1 MGFVHMI
8 HFDTKKAALGLLLAG
23 AFTAIATESQA
34 QEHKDADTTN
44 TALEEFVVTA
54 QYQPQSL
61 RKSVYKMNVIDQK
74 RIQAKVATNAQQ
86 ILTGELGIRFSNDM
100 ALGVADFS
108 IMGMA
113 GRGVKIL
120 LDGVPLLDRNDARES
135 LNQINAAQ
143 IERIEIIEGPMS
155 IMYGS
160 DAMAGVINIITKRP
174 ESKSIQLN
182 AQVNEETA
190 GREYD
195 FGTGKGV
202 HTQQVSGSWDNG
214 KLNVLASVMH
224 YDFGGWGPDMYRR
237 NHEWKPKEQLLPSLR
252 VGYRGDNWDVMYRND
267 YLRESVITKLP
278 INLGTRRAL
287 NQFFTTDRMAHQLL
301 HNHNWKNKWFLNT
314 SLGYTDYRRFTKSD
328 LLNYNDKTITP
339 AIGEGLQDTVQL
351 YSVNWRTSLLYIHS
365 KKLSI
370 QPGIE
375 YSYDKASGARIVGA
389 PEISN
394 FSAFLTAEYKPF
406 DKFNIR
412 PGVRFTKNS
421 KYEAPPLI
429 PSINTLYQVND
440 NISLRAS
447 YAQGY
452 RAPALREL
460 YFLFKDSNHDLRG
473 NEDLKAEHSKS
484 FNASFTYKKP
494 IKENRFYSTEMSYFY
509 NLYHDQITY
518 AAQQLTNS
526 DGTVSTIYKM
536 INAAKYRTT
545 GVSLNNRF
553 VTPKVEWRL
562 GGLLLGEYNQVS
574 TVEAFKDEMSTFN
587 WYPEVNVE
595 MMYTILATKTKLNL
609 FYKFTGQR
617 VRYDINT
624 DDKGNDVLILGKTA
638 AYNILDF
645 NVQQRISSGINV
657 ALGVRNLLNVTN
669 LQNTA
674 VAGGVHGG
682 TGNLPFSYGRSFF
695 ATLSYSFN
703 KQFK

>member
-1 MGFVHMI
+1 MI
-8 HFDTKKAALGLLLAG
+8 HFDTKKTALGILTAGILSAG
-23 AFTAIATESQA
+23 ASESRA
-34 QEHKDADTTN
+34 QDHKDTDTAT

-143 IERIEIIEGPMS
+143 IERIEIVEGPMS
-155 IMYGS
+155 IVYGA

-174 ESKSIQLN
+174 DSKSVQLN

-190 GREYD
+190 GREYN
-195 FGTGKGV
+195 FGTGKGL
-202 HTQQVSGSWDNG
+202 HTQQLSGSWDNG
-214 KLNVLASVMH
+214 NLSVMASILH
-224 YDFGGWGPDMYRR
+224 YDFGGWEPDGYNR
-237 NHEWKPKEQLLPSLR
+237 NHKWKPKEQLLPSLR
-252 VGYRGDNWDVMYRND
+252 VGYRGNNWDIMYRND
-267 YLRESVITKLP
+267 YLRESIVTKKP
-278 INLGTRRAL
+278 IDLDSRESL
-287 NQFFTTDRMAHQLL
+287 NQFFSTDRMAHQLL
-301 HNHNWKNKWFLNT
+301 YNHNWNRKWFLNT
-314 SLGYTDYRRFTKSD
+314 SLGYTDYKRYTKSD
-328 LLNYNDKTITP
+328 VLNYDHKTIIP
-339 AIGEGLQDTVQL
+339 AVGEGMQDTAQL
-351 YSVNWRTSLLYIHS
+351 YSVNWRTSLLYVYS

-375 YSYDKASGARIVGA
+375 YTYDKATGDRIVGE
-389 PEISN
+389 PSISN

-406 DKFNIR
+406 EKLNIR
-412 PGVRFTKNS
+412 PGVRLTKNS
-421 KYEAPPLI
+421 QYDAPPLI

-452 RAPALREL
+452 RAPAIREL

-473 NEDLKAEHSKS
+473 NENLKAESSNS

-494 IKENRFYSTEMSYFY
+494 FKENRFYSTELSYFY
-509 NLYHDQITY
+509 NFYNDRIVY
-518 AAQQLTNS
+518 AQRKLSNGPGQDS
-526 DGTVSTIYKM
+526 SM
-536 INAAKYRTT
+536 IFELRNEEKYRTT
-545 GVSLNNRF
+545 GLSLANRF

-562 GGLLLGEYNQVS
+562 GGMILGEYNEIS
-574 TVEAFKDEMSTFN
+574 EKEGFKNQSTFN
-587 WYPEVNVE
+587 WYPEVNLEV
-595 MMYTILATKTKLNL
+595 MYNILATKTRLNL

-617 VRYDINT
+617 IRYDIDERTNSL
-624 DDKGNDVLILGKTA
+624 VLGKTA
-638 AYNILDF
+638 SYSIVDF
-645 NVQQRISSGINV
+645 NVQQRINSGFNI
-657 ALGVRNLLNVTN
+657 ALGVRNLFNVTD
-669 LQNTA
+669 LTNTA
-674 VAGGVHGG
+674 ASGGAHST

-703 KQFK
+703 NQLK